1 MRKVDL
7 IIFDLDG
14 TLVDSRQDIAN
25 AVNFTLKQMGYP
37 QKSVSEITSY
47 VGNGIRE
54 LIKRSLGKQNE
65 EVAAKAL
72 SIFEGYYCDHS
83 SDYSELY
90 PGVRDMLEF
99 FKGKRK
105 IIVTNR
111 NYEFAVLTLKL
122 KGIYGYFEKI
132 IGGDNVAC
140 MKPSSCPLDESML
153 SANASKERTIMVGD
167 MTVDVEA
174 GKNAGVLTCGVT
186 YGLGRREDILKAE
199 PDYIIDNISK
209 LKGIIV

>member
-1 MRKVDL
+1 MKKVDL

-25 AVNFTLKQMGYP
+25 AVNFTLRELGFP
-37 QKSVSEITSY
+37 QKTVSEITSY
-47 VGNGIRE
+47 VGNGVKE
-54 LIKRSLGKQNE
+54 LIERSLGDE
-65 EVAAKAL
+65 SEGLSEKAL
-72 SIFEGYYCDHS
+72 FLFEGYYAEHS

-90 PGVRDMLEF
+90 PGVREMLEF
-99 FKGKRK
+99 FKAKRK

-140 MKPSSCPLDESML
+140 MKPSGCPLDESML
-153 SANASKERTIMVGD
+153 SANASKDRTIMVGD
-167 MTVDVEA
+167 MTVDVQA

-186 YGLGRREDILKAE
+186 YGLGKREDLIQAK
-199 PDYIIDNISK
+199 PDYIIDDISK
-209 LKGIIV
+209 LRDIIQ